1 MYLSIYLFIYL
12 QLMMLMVIINQQA
25 WQLTGKAWPWDNY
38 FDLSQNFYPSL
49 SVDWRFSWSQAWEL
63 QKKTQKSSS
72 RGIHNFIHAYWGWF
86 IIVIAYLFHYNPI
99 TIP

>member
-1 MYLSIYLFIYL
+1 
-12 QLMMLMVIINQQA
+12 MLMVIINQQA

-63 QKKTQKSSS
+63 QKKHKNPVL
-72 RGIHNFIHAYWGWF
+72 GAYT
-86 IIVIAYLFHYNPI
+86 ISYTPI
-99 TIP
+99 GDGLL